1 MPVLFVLFCVAKKQI
16 GKEKKRMTPKTIKNR
31 VPVSVGIPFDLLAKV
46 DEKANE
52 NNASRSDYVV
62 QALREKIQRDENKQ

>member
-1 MPVLFVLFCVAKKQI
+1 
-16 GKEKKRMTPKTIKNR
+16 MTPKTIKNR
-31 VPVSVGIPFDLLAKV
+31 VPVSVGIPFDLLTKT

-52 NNASRSDYVV
+52 NNVSRSDYVV